1 MTKDMQI
8 KGIVEDVPF
17 ADLFLS
23 ELNPRQIVNEEGI
36 AALADNI
43 RQLGLIQNLAGLRED
58 GGKVGIVAGGRR
70 LRALA
75 LLQDEVRFQTVTVR
89 IAPDAATAKLWAT
102 SENHHREQ
110 PHPADEIREY
120 SRLAEE
126 GYPPASIAV
135 AFGVTEKHV
144 YRRLAL
150 ATLPGPVLDALRVGE
165 ISLGMAACFTIC
177 DDEAR
182 ALAVLD
188 QCRGAA
194 WSDHN
199 LKRALKPDT
208 IEGSDRRAVFVGKE
222 AYVQAGGKLG
232 GDLFAEVDHFD
243 SPDILDALFLAKLE
257 AEAEALR
264 QAEGWA
270 WAETCTDSFFG
281 WHRIEEMK
289 CARLYAEPGVLS
301 ETESARYDDL
311 ADLSEAGELDADAEA
326 ELERL
331 QSVLDGEFSAAQK
344 AVAGIVTHVE
354 RDGTLRVTRGLVKP
368 DDKRAAITSGV
379 LQASRHEGRDE
390 TPKSPISAKLAEDL
404 ARVTRGARQNAVL
417 DHPDLLLD
425 LLAFQLVG
433 KLGYRQVLGL
443 RTDDVP
449 NQPGTETGYRLD
461 ERLTTPVPGPKDMWE
476 ADFAA
481 SFRAYR
487 KKGADHLRADLIR
500 HLAALLSVGD
510 EKMARLIDKEAG
522 TDIRA
527 VWTPTAENF
536 FGRVKGSYLDSL
548 WRALLDLDADH
559 PTATTFSKLKT
570 KEKAA
575 KLEALFNEAD
585 TRAALSLTPEQLTR
599 IAAWLPEGMA

>member
-17 ADLFLS
+17 AELYLS
-23 ELNPRQIVNEEGI
+23 DLNPRQIVNEEGI

-43 RQLGLIQNLAGLRED
+43 RQLGLIQNLAGLRGED
-58 GGKVGIVAGGRR
+58 GKVGIVAGGRR

-120 SRLAEE
+120 GRLSEE

-165 ISLGMAACFTIC
+165 ISLGIAACFTIC
-177 DDEAR
+177 EDTPR
-182 ALAVLD
+182 ALKVLD
-188 QCRGAA
+188 QCRGQS
-194 WSDHN
+194 WSDYS

-257 AEAEALR
+257 AEAEVLR

-289 CARLYAEPGVLS
+289 CARLYAEPGRLS
-301 ETESARYDDL
+301 EEESVRYDAL
-311 ADLSEAGELDADAEA
+311 ADLCEAGDLDAEDEA
-326 ELERL
+326 ELARL
-331 QSVLDGEFSAAQK
+331 QSVLDGGFSAAQK
-344 AVAGIVTHVE
+344 SVAGIVVHVE
-354 RDGTLRVTRGLVKP
+354 RDGMLRATHGLVKP
-368 DDKRAAITSGV
+368 EDKRAAVDAGV
-379 LQASRHEGRDE
+379 LQTSQHKGSGD

-404 ARVTRGARQNAVL
+404 ARVARGARQNAVL

-425 LLAFQLVG
+425 LLTFQLVG
-433 KLGYRQVLGL
+433 KLGFRQVLGF

-461 ERLTTPVPGPKDMWE
+461 ERLTTPVPGPKDMWA

-487 KKGADHLRADLIR
+487 KKGTEHVRGDLIR
-500 HLAALLSVGD
+500 HLAALLNVGD
-510 EKMARLIDKEAG
+510 EKMAKLIDKELG
-522 TDIRA
+522 TDIRS

-559 PTATTFSKLKT
+559 PTTTTFSRLKN

-575 KLEALFNEAD
+575 KLEALFSEAD
-585 TRAALSLTPEQLTR
+585 TRAALRLTPEQEAR